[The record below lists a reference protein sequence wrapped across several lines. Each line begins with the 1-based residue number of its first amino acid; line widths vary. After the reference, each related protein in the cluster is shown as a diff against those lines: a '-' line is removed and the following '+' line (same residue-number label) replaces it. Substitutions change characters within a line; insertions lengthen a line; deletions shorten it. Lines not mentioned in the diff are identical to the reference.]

1 MSDSI
6 FESRSFKKAA
16 ADRDDSRSDGWFEEI
31 ASWDA
36 IASRA
41 LIHRV
46 RWHTGLSQGEFAV
59 AFRIDPDYL
68 RDLER
73 GVVQPDS
80 ALVAYLTVIDRAP
93 EFVRAAL
100 TTC

>member
-1 MSDSI
+1 MTNAVQ
-6 FESRSFKKAA
+6 EPRSFEPAGNAA
-16 ADRDDSRSDGWFEEI
+16 REVRWSEEVQAFDSV
-31 ASWDA
+31 
-36 IASRA
+36 ASRA

-46 RWHTGLSQGEFAV
+46 RWHTGLSQADFA
-59 AFRIDPDYL
+59 AAYRIGLDHL

-73 GVVQPDS
+73 GLARPDS

-93 EFVRAAL
+93 EVVRAAL

>member
-1 MSDSI
+1 MSDPI

-16 ADRDDSRSDGWFEEI
+16 AGPDDSDGWSEEI
-31 ASWDA
+31 ESWDA
-36 IASRA
+36 IASSA

-46 RWHTGLSQGEFAV
+46 RWHTGLTQGEFA
-59 AFRIDPDYL
+59 AAYRIDPEYL

-80 ALVAYLTVIDRAP
+80 ALVAYLMVIDRAP
-93 EFVRAAL
+93 EFVRSAL
-100 TTC
+100 TVC

>member
-1 MSDSI
+1 MSGPV
-6 FESRSFKKAA
+6 FEPRSFK
-16 ADRDDSRSDGWFEEI
+16 RSDDEPRAQAWVDEVE
-31 ASWDA
+31 SWDA

-46 RWHTGLSQGEFAV
+46 RWHTGLSQSEFA
-59 AFRIDPDYL
+59 AAYRIDLEHL

-73 GVVQPDS
+73 GAVQPDS
-80 ALVAYLTVIDRAP
+80 ALVAYLSVIDRAP
-93 EFVRAAL
+93 ELVRTTL

>member
-1 MSDSI
+1 MSGPM
-6 FESRSFKKAA
+6 FEPRSFK
-16 ADRDDSRSDGWFEEI
+16 RDTDEPRVETWGEEVD
-31 ASWDA
+31 SWDA

-46 RWHTGLSQGEFAV
+46 RWHTGLSQSEFA
-59 AFRIDPDYL
+59 AAYRIDPEHL

-73 GVVQPDS
+73 GAVQPNS
-80 ALVAYLTVIDRAP
+80 ALVAYLTVIDHAP
-93 EFVRAAL
+93 EMVRSAL